1 MSMRTA
7 FFFFFRRLFAW
18 GVLFLLLAGLWSSI
32 SHNAPPWLFGPASM
46 LAFIYVVIASASHL
60 RRVRL
65 ISDHVNSET
74 LANRQRRA
82 IEIPLEANEA
92 YAIVDAAIRELPHV
106 QEVESA
112 KDSLQTR
119 AKVKRVDPY
128 GTALPLVEHAE
139 RRLGIAR
146 NQVFATVAPRE
157 GTASV
162 TLVCEPEGRAWCDW
176 FIVGDATNL
185 ENANAL
191 TRAISRRI
199 AEKRKLE
206 TESVKDSATQKELAV
221 AKLGLLHAQV
231 EPHFLYNTLGSAKYL
246 IQSDPVK
253 AEAMIDNLIAYLRNS
268 LPRTE
273 SNAASTLGAEVER
286 ARAYLDIL
294 QIRMGARLTPH
305 LDVPPALHVIPFPTM
320 MLQTLVENAIKH
332 GLEPKPGGG
341 NIWVIARESAGIL
354 SVTVAD
360 DGLGLQSGSP
370 STQGTGIGL
379 KNIRERLA
387 LAYGSEATFTFTA
400 NFPTGVAATLAV
412 PVGGPKETP
421 HE

>member
-1 MSMRTA
+1 MRTTL
-7 FFFFFRRLFAW
+7 FFYFRRLFAW
-18 GVLFLLLAGLWSSI
+18 TMLFMAFIAIWSIIVHDGPPWPFGLLA
-32 SHNAPPWLFGPASM
+32 FV
-46 LAFIYVVIASASHL
+46 AFLYVIITTASHL

-65 ISDHVNSET
+65 ISDHVDSAT
-74 LANRQRRA
+74 LANRQRRQ
-82 IEIPLEANEA
+82 IEIPFEANESF
-92 YAIVDAAIRELPHV
+92 AIVDAAIRELPHV
-106 QEVESA
+106 QDIASA

-119 AKVKRVDPY
+119 AKVERIDPY
-128 GTALPLVEHAE
+128 GTAIPLFSMVAQH
-139 RRLGIAR
+139 LGIAR
-146 NQVFATVAPRE
+146 NQILATVTPRD
-157 GTASV
+157 GTSSV
-162 TLVCEPEGRAWCDW
+162 VLVCEPEGRAWCDW
-176 FIVGDATNL
+176 FIVDDGTNL

-199 AEKRKLE
+199 AERRKVE
-206 TESVKDSATQKELAV
+206 TATVKDTATQKELAV

-273 SNAASTLGAEVER
+273 STASTLGAEVER
-286 ARAYLDIL
+286 ARSYLEIL

-305 LDVPPALHVIPFPTM
+305 IDVLPTLHHIPFPTM

-341 NIWVIARESAGIL
+341 NIWVIAREAGGQL

-360 DGLGLQSGSP
+360 DGLGLNAGLP
-370 STQGTGIGL
+370 ATQGTGIGL
-379 KNIRERLA
+379 KNVRERLS
-387 LAYGSEATFTFTA
+387 LAYGPAASFTFTS
-400 NFPTGVAATLAV
+400 NFPSGVAATISV
-412 PVGGPKETP
+412 PVSGPKETD

>member
-1 MSMRTA
+1 MRTSL
-7 FFFFFRRLFAW
+7 FFFVRRLFAW
-18 GVLFLLLAGLWSSI
+18 ALLFFALMAIWSI
-32 SHNAPPWLFGPASM
+32 ASHQGPPWPFG
-46 LAFIYVVIASASHL
+46 LAAFLTFLYVVISSASHL

-65 ISDHVNSET
+65 ISDHVDSTT
-74 LANRQRRA
+74 LANRQRRL
-82 IEIPLEANEA
+82 IEIPFEANEA
-92 YAIVDAAIRELPHV
+92 FAIVDAAIRELPHV
-106 QEVESA
+106 QDIASA

-119 AKVKRVDPY
+119 AKVERIDPY
-128 GTALPLVEHAE
+128 GTAIPLFNMVA
-139 RRLGIAR
+139 RQIGIAR
-146 NQVFATVAPRE
+146 NQILATVTPGH
-157 GTASV
+157 GTGSV

-176 FIVGDATNL
+176 FIVDDGTNL

-199 AEKRKLE
+199 AEKRRQE
-206 TESVKDSATQKELAV
+206 TEVVKDTATQKELAV

-273 SNAASTLGAEVER
+273 STASTLGAEVER
-286 ARAYLDIL
+286 ARSYLEIL
-294 QIRMGARLTPH
+294 QIRMGVRLTPH
-305 LDVPPALHVIPFPTM
+305 LDVPAALLSIPFPTM

-341 NIWVIARESAGIL
+341 NIWVIAREAGGQL

-360 DGLGLQSGSP
+360 DGLGMQPGNT

-379 KNIRERLA
+379 KNIRERLS
-387 LAYGSEATFTFTA
+387 LAYGPAAAFTFTA
-400 NFPTGVAATLAV
+400 NFPSGVAATISV
-412 PVGGPKETP
+412 PVSGPKENAS
-421 HE
+421 E